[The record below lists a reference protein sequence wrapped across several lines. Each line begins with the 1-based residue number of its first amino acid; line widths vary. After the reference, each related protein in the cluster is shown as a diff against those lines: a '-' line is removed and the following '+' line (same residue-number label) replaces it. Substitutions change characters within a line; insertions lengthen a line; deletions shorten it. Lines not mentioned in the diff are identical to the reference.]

1 VNRLK
6 AKLAS
11 KQVELEGEHHDCQ
24 ISEQALCAQVVE
36 SEQRKNDAL
45 TALKEALEKSDG
57 FKRDYE
63 DTRVLLCFFLLSLPI
78 SFLTCIFCF
87 RYCQL
92 SRRATRSSRT
102 ISRP

>member
-11 KQVELEGEHHDCQ
+11 KQVELEGERHDRR
-24 ISEQALCAQVVE
+24 ISKEALYAQVVE

-45 TALKEALEKSDG
+45 AALKEALEKFDG

-63 DTRVLLCFFLLSLPI
+63 GTRVLLCLFSSFFA
-78 SFLTCIFCF
+78 
-87 RYCQL
+87 Y
-92 SRRATRSSRT
+92 
-102 ISRP
+102 

>member
-11 KQVELEGEHHDCQ
+11 KQVELEGERHDHR
-24 ISEQALCAQVVE
+24 IYEEALRTQVVE

-45 TALKEALEKSDG
+45 AALKEALEKSDG

-63 DTRVLLCFFLLSLPI
+63 GTRVLLCFFS
-78 SFLTCIFCF
+78 SFFA
-87 RYCQL
+87 Y
-92 SRRATRSSRT
+92 
-102 ISRP
+102 